1 MKRFKNILVGV
12 DLASADLIIAS
23 KLSTAT
29 NKAIENALWL
39 AKHNEARLVFFAA
52 LESHHYLRFLAEDS
66 ADVEESLI
74 EEYEHRLAALASR
87 AIQEG
92 VDASHVLT
100 VGKSWIEIIRQ
111 VLKNEYDLVV
121 VGSRQRGPTSST
133 FLGSTG
139 MKLLRKCPCPVWV
152 CRPRED
158 SSFGSVLV
166 ADDLSEVSDLALSLG
181 VSVAHLQGIPLRV
194 LHVLELGI
202 GRPQWDSFPIRQLAR
217 SEANRMIKEQLTRV
231 EANRLQRPA
240 EIEIVVDDADA
251 AILREIRKH
260 DVGLLVMATVA
271 RGGIAGLLIGNTA
284 ERLLPQIPCSVLA
297 VKPAGFECPLTTD

>member
-139 MKLLRKCPCPVWV
+139 MN
-152 CRPRED
+152 
-158 SSFGSVLV
+158 SSASVRVLYGSAGLERLKFGPVLV
-166 ADDLSEVSDLALSLG
+166 ADDLSEVSDLALTLG
-181 VSVAHLQGIPLRV
+181 VSLAHLQGIPLRV

-271 RGGIAGLLIGNTA
+271 RGGIAGLLTGNTA
-284 ERLLPQIPCSVLA
+284 ERLLPEIPCSVLA